1 MTDKLSPKGLVGLC
15 QSEEGGIQSTRKR
28 KTNYEDVGCCSG
40 KAMAVVVDQECEMYL
55 AAGWR
60 DSGEGDKAGILDQ
73 IEKDSEMPC

>member
-1 MTDKLSPKGLVGLC
+1 
-15 QSEEGGIQSTRKR
+15 
-28 KTNYEDVGCCSG
+28 
-40 KAMAVVVDQECEMYL
+40 MAVVVDQECEMYL